1 MNATTLTKWQPYPA
15 YKDSGVEWLG
25 EIPKHWALLPVKAI
39 TERKHETN
47 QPDLPLLSVYRDY
60 GVILKDSRDDNYNKP
75 ALDLSPY
82 RVVRPTDLVLN
93 KMKTWQGSLAVSTL
107 EGIVSPAYV
116 VCKLSPDVHPRY
128 IHHLLR
134 SEVYIAQYASLSYG
148 IRPAQWEMRYGDF
161 RLVSVLILPLEEQR
175 AIANFL
181 DRKTAEI
188 DVLIAKK
195 ERLIELLQEKRT
207 ALISH
212 AVTKGIDSTVKMKD
226 SGVGWLGVIQR

>member
-1 MNATTLTKWQPYPA
+1 
-15 YKDSGVEWLG
+15 
-25 EIPKHWALLPVKAI
+25 
-39 TERKHETN
+39 
-47 QPDLPLLSVYRDY
+47 
-60 GVILKDSRDDNYNKP
+60 
-75 ALDLSPY
+75 
-82 RVVRPTDLVLN
+82 
-93 KMKTWQGSLAVSTL
+93 
-107 EGIVSPAYV
+107 
-116 VCKLSPDVHPRY
+116 
-128 IHHLLR
+128 
-134 SEVYIAQYASLSYG
+134 
-148 IRPAQWEMRYGDF
+148 
-161 RLVSVLILPLEEQR
+161 LILPLEEQR